1 MDCRDVLD
9 GKLILKQDYSDEF
22 DRLRKNAIIQ
32 SRYKYG
38 PVKDN
43 FSGNGNVDAIG
54 TLKLCLEKFEQT
66 HNTEYL
72 VDVANYAMF
81 RFMYPKEGEFFKRT
95 ASDESAGVDGITVKE
110 LERFRSYNLWA

>member
-1 MDCRDVLD
+1 MECNDVLY
-9 GKLILKQDYSDEF
+9 GKFILTEDYSNEF

-38 PVKDN
+38 PSKDN
-43 FSGNGNVDAIG
+43 FGDNGNVDAIG

-81 RFMYPKEGEFFKRT
+81 RFMYPKEGEFFNRT
-95 ASDESAGVDGITVKE
+95 ASNESAGVDGLTVKE
-110 LERFRSYNLWA
+110 MERLRSDNLWA